1 MRIILIGGGETIE
14 TIYFLARHFSKE
26 GGQVTVLDP
35 DPDEAR
41 MLSQRVQATVILGD
55 GSDPAALE
63 QAGARRADVLI
74 ALAAYDPDNLVA
86 CQIAQ
91 QMFGVPRTM
100 ALVNDPENEAVFHQ
114 LGIDI
119 VFSATKIIGLLISEH
134 TAYEDIANL
143 IPVADGR
150 VHVSEVIL
158 PKGAPGAGR
167 PLKELGLPHGCLVT
181 TVIRRGK
188 VIVPG
193 GNDALQVADRLVLV
207 TLIENH
213 EQALQILTGDRGL

>member
-1 MRIILIGGGETIE
+1 MRIILLGGGETIE
-14 TIYFLARHFSKE
+14 TVYYLARHFSGQ

-35 DPDEAR
+35 DPEEAR
-41 MLSQRVQATVILGD
+41 MLSQRVKATVIRGD
-55 GSDPAALE
+55 GSDPSALE

-119 VFSATKIIGLLISEH
+119 VFSATKIIGMLISEH
-134 TAYEDIANL
+134 TAYEDIVQL
-143 IPVADGR
+143 IPVAGGR
-150 VHVSEVIL
+150 VHVTEVIL
-158 PKGAPGAGR
+158 PEGAPAADK
-167 PLKELGLPHGCLVT
+167 PLKELDLPEGCLVAT
-181 TVIRRGK
+181 IVRHGK
-188 VIVPG
+188 VIVPQ
-193 GNDALQVADRLVLV
+193 GNDALKVADRLVLI
-207 TLIENH
+207 TLPENY
-213 EQALQILTGDRGL
+213 ERALLVITGDQGL